1 MMATPRQPRR
11 LLALG
16 LWLLALLAPIAAAQQ
31 APDDQS
37 PPVTAQ
43 TLQAKIAETEAAAD
57 LPEETKSRLLSL
69 YQRALSNLEAAAA
82 DKAEAQAF
90 REALQTAPAEA
101 QVIREQLTAA
111 RAAGSDG
118 PLPAGLAVDDAT
130 PLAELE
136 TFIQQDMGD
145 LALTE
150 KRLADLSQ
158 RLEAATARPA
168 AIRQRLQAAE
178 QEQTENLAQRQL
190 LDASGEASAEAQARR
205 WALET
210 QAAALAAE
218 IEMLNQE
225 LLSQPA
231 RLELLEAKRDKAAQ
245 DAAAIGRRLALLEG
259 LVTQRRQADAE
270 RAKAAAEAARLEAE
284 GRHPLVVRLAEQNAA
299 LSSDIA
305 DTVTRL
311 DEIRQQ
317 TETTER
323 LRQQLEGDFESAREV
338 IDIGGANLSG
348 ELGNLLQ
355 QQRQALPD
363 LRTFR
368 REARAREEQA
378 SESGVKR
385 VLHRREQQRLADT
398 DAYVEM
404 LLADAGVE
412 DAPASMRARLVDL
425 VDERRA
431 LLDKAIESE
440 DLLLRRLGELEA
452 AQSSLSTTIRRFD
465 ELLDVNLLWVRS
477 ASRTELAALGA
488 LPDQVWRIVSPSGW
502 AGVAGV
508 LVHQVTH
515 SAVFVL
521 LGLVL
526 AAFLWGRKHLIR
538 FIEATSERLG
548 KPTTDRFG
556 YSLQVL
562 VVTLVA
568 AAAWPL
574 VAAVVGWQLQVSPRA
589 TDFSMAVG
597 AALVALA
604 MQFYFLRAVRLM
616 CIPRGLAAAHFR
628 WPESSVR
635 LLRREL
641 DRLSWTYLPA
651 AGVLLVIVRLDPLNA
666 GWAAGRVAFMVL
678 AITLAFAFFR
688 LLHPKSGV
696 FAHAARGAQGR
707 TLPLLYSFWY
717 PLLVVA
723 PLALAVLDVL
733 GYLYTA
739 KILLGRFVQSTW
751 MVVALILLTAL
762 AQRWVKVTRRRIA
775 YDKAMERREAA
786 LEARRRDAGHADGE
800 DTAGLTEVEEPQIDL
815 DSLSDTT
822 GGLITTALVTAGVVG
837 LWIIWSDVIPALRVL
852 DNVSLWQQTVMV
864 DGEERLDPTTL
875 ADLGLAL
882 VIGIATFVFAK
893 QIPAVLEMI
902 LLRSADVT
910 AGGRYTVTTL
920 TTYAIITVGLL
931 VVFALIG
938 VQWSQ
943 LQWLVAALGV
953 GIGFGL
959 QEIVANFISGLIILF
974 ERPVRV
980 GDIVTVGDTDGVV
993 TKIQIRATT
1002 IRNWDRKEL
1011 LVPNKEFVTG
1021 RLLNWSLSDQMTRV
1035 VIIAGVAYGSDVDK
1049 ALALMREAAE
1059 EHEHVLDDPA
1069 PILSF
1074 EGFGDN
1080 SLTLILRAYLSSID
1094 YRIATIT
1101 DLHKAVNRKFAAAG
1115 IVIAFPQRD
1124 LHLDASRPL
1133 AVELRRPQGESA
1145 GTPSDAE
1152 GWPQSS
1158 GGPST
1163 T

>member
-1 MMATPRQPRR
+1 
-11 LLALG
+11 
-16 LWLLALLAPIAAAQQ
+16 
-31 APDDQS
+31 
-37 PPVTAQ
+37 VTAQ
-43 TLQAKIAETEAAAD
+43 TLQAKIAETESAAD

-69 YQRALSNLEAAAA
+69 YQRALRNLEAAAA

-101 QVIREQLTAA
+101 QVIRERLTEAS
-111 RAAGSDG
+111 AAGS
-118 PLPAGLAVDDAT
+118 PEPPTVALPVDDAT

-136 TFIQQDMGD
+136 TFIQQDRGD
-145 LALTE
+145 LALTD

-158 RLEAATARPA
+158 RLEAAAARPA

-190 LDASGEASAEAQARR
+190 VAASGEASAEAQARR

-210 QAAALAAE
+210 RAEALAAE

-270 RAKAAAEAARLEAE
+270 RAKAAAEAARLDAE
-284 GRHPLVVRLAEQNAA
+284 GRHPLVVQLAEQNAA
-299 LSSDIA
+299 LSADIA
-305 DTVTRL
+305 ETVTRL
-311 DEIRQQ
+311 DEIRLQ
-317 TETTER
+317 TEATER

-368 REARAREEQA
+368 REARAREELA

-398 DAYVEM
+398 DAYVDT
-404 LLADAGVE
+404 LLADAGAE
-412 DAPASMRARLVDL
+412 DAPASMRARLVEL
-425 VDERRA
+425 VNERRA

-452 AQSSLSTTIRRFD
+452 AQSGLSATIRRFD

-521 LGLVL
+521 LGLIL
-526 AAFLWGRKHLIR
+526 AAFLWGRRHLIR

-548 KPTTDRFG
+548 KPTTDRFA

-568 AAAWPL
+568 AAAWPS
-574 VAAVVGWQLQVSPRA
+574 VAAVVGWQLQVSSQA

-597 AALVALA
+597 GALLALA
-604 MQFYFLRAVRLM
+604 MQFYFLRALRLM

-678 AITLAFAFFR
+678 ALTLAFAFFR

-696 FAHAARGAQGR
+696 LAHAAKGTQQGR
-707 TLPLLYSFWY
+707 TLPVLYPFWY
-717 PLLVVA
+717 PLLVIA

-739 KILLGRFVQSTW
+739 ATLLGRFVQSTW

-775 YDKAMERREAA
+775 YDKAMERRQAA
-786 LEARRRDAGHADGE
+786 REARRRDGEHADGE
-800 DTAGLTEVEEPQIDL
+800 DTAGLTEVEEPQVDL
-815 DSLSDTT
+815 DALSDTT
-822 GGLITTALVTAGVVG
+822 GGLITTAVVTAGVIG

-852 DNVSLWQQTVMV
+852 DNVSLWQQTVTV
-864 DGEERLDPTTL
+864 DGEERLDPVTL

-882 VIGIATFVFAK
+882 VIGLATFVFAK

-1035 VIIAGVAYGSDVDK
+1035 VVVAGVAYGSDVDR
-1049 ALALMREAAE
+1049 ALELMREAAE

-1101 DLHKAVNRKFAAAG
+1101 DLHKAINRKFAEAG

-1124 LHLDASRPL
+1124 LHLDASGPL
-1133 AVELRRPQGESA
+1133 QVELRQPERESA
-1145 GTPSDAE
+1145 ATAGDDNPKNAS
-1152 GWPQSS
+1152 
-1158 GGPST
+1158 
-1163 T
+1163 